1 MAQQGRRFNELED
14 GSDFLVGLPE
24 RHESALCL
32 FFGTEDENTGESWCP
47 DCVVACPVV
56 RRLCRE
62 LRPEL
67 PLYEFP
73 VGTLMIWKYARF
85 IHPYKGIRSI
95 NVQFVP
101 TLLRESRQ
109 LMRAQTIRCGTVAS
123 HGITRRA
130 VSYMRLLVPIF
141 VSAIRRADELSV
153 AMEARGYRLPP
164 SRRAADG
171 GEREMHA

>member
-73 VGTLMIWKYARF
+73 VGTLMVWKYARF

-101 TLLRESRQ
+101 TL
-109 LMRAQTIRCGTVAS
+109 IRYRDGVEV
-123 HGITRRA
+123 G
-130 VSYMRLLVPIF
+130 RLVEGEC
-141 VSAIRRADELSV
+141 ADEGKLTQLLS
-153 AMEARGYRLPP
+153 AP
-164 SRRAADG
+164 
-171 GEREMHA
+171 